1 MQILIRLFLVFWL
14 VSWNT
19 VALAEWD
26 AADIDTSPKA
36 KQQALD
42 IEQQVEELPDS
53 LFMSDSQL
61 FRVQQLLQSTLSL
74 QAENINEFSQS
85 LKNYRNQKDSFNWFN
100 LEQNYLTQ
108 VSLAQSKQHLIQSVD
123 EYTRSEITGFGPTGV
138 TQFKQE
144 WQLARLN
151 VEYLFY
157 FQLRSFK
164 SLYNDLLISP
174 VPFIWSV
181 CKVVFIYF
189 LLIWWL
195 RHSKRLIDLFRNS
208 YLKDKSSPSIWAR
221 AIWYL
226 SKANKAI
233 AWLVAITF
241 SLQVLAEIKSLQ
253 HLVFLEIFIW
263 WIWGGAIAVSLILE
277 MTYRYSHTSNKELV
291 ALRLSTIRRIV
302 WTIIITGVVLQL
314 SERTLGKGT
323 IYYWIL
329 NTMYAWFFIMIVS
342 VLNLWRERIFA
353 FAEKAADRPLWVN
366 WAISKKNTFA
376 IRVFATMATLVWLLT
391 HTIQYQLI
399 AALSNYTFFSQA
411 LAYLFRIEV
420 AKQTE
425 NVASEHSYARV
436 KGDEAFKYIL
446 PGSMDSELIDY
457 GSDEIKQLSRYLMTD
472 SPAVCVV
479 TGERGIGTT
488 TLLYTLLNKVKNAE
502 PLYLNCPYSGY
513 AELLSLFA
521 LSLGLEEDAT
531 EIQILSYLRKSEQSY
546 LVAIDNAQRLVKP
559 MVGGLN
565 SLMKLTNLL
574 RRSKKNHRVVMAIEK
589 SNWRF
594 VDRARGERLL
604 FDLVTMLPRW
614 SEKQMH
620 SLLDSRINKDI
631 ESPVCFEGLVVPKQ
645 WDQDDTSDEE
655 RAKQGF
661 YRILWHYADG
671 NPTVALRFFR
681 RSLNRNKETGAVNVR
696 LFHVPDSQDLEQMP
710 KPMLAVLRSIVQLEV
725 ASSEE
730 LSKCTQLSIAEV
742 TGIVRYFQ
750 SRGYIESAE
759 DKARVSD
766 HWYRTITNVL
776 DRQHLLVK

>member
-1 MQILIRLFLVFWL
+1 MQNLLRLFLMFWL
-14 VSWNT
+14 VSGQ
-19 VALAEWD
+19 AAHAEWD
-26 AADIDTSPKA
+26 VNNINTTPTANNS
-36 KQQALD
+36 ALE
-42 IEQQVEELPDS
+42 IEQQIKKLPDS
-53 LFMSDSQL
+53 LFMTQSEYLEVS
-61 FRVQQLLQSTLSL
+61 RLLHATLSL
-74 QAENINEFSQS
+74 QSNNINDFSQA
-85 LKNYRNQKDSFNWFN
+85 LVAYRNQDDDFNWFN
-100 LEQNYLTQ
+100 LEQSYLTQ
-108 VSLAQSKQHLIQSVD
+108 VSLTHSKQQLLRLAD
-123 EYTRSEITGFGPTGV
+123 EHTRAEVTGFGPTGV
-138 TQFKQE
+138 LQFKQE
-144 WQLARLN
+144 WKVAQLSA
-151 VEYLFY
+151 EYLFY
-157 FQLRSFK
+157 FQIRSFQ
-164 SLYNDLLISP
+164 SLIDDLLISP

-181 CKVVFIYF
+181 CKVLFIYF
-189 LLIWWL
+189 LLVWWL
-195 RHSKRLIDLFRNS
+195 RHSKRLIELFRNT
-208 YLKDKSSPSIWAR
+208 YLKDKSEPSLWAR
-221 AIWYL
+221 VVWYA

-233 AWLVAITF
+233 AWLIAITF

-253 HLVFLEIFIW
+253 HLVYLEIFIW
-263 WIWGGAIAVSLILE
+263 WIWGGSIAVSLILE
-277 MTYRYSHTSNKELV
+277 FTYRTSHTSNKALM

-302 WTIIITGVVLQL
+302 WTVIITGVILQL
-314 SERTLGKGT
+314 SMRTLGKGT

-329 NTMYAWFFIMIVS
+329 NTMYAWFFVMIVS

-353 FAEKAADRPLWVN
+353 YAEKASDRPLWVN
-366 WAISKKNTFA
+366 WTISKKDAFA
-376 IRVFATMATLVWLLT
+376 VRVFATTITLAWLLM
-391 HTIQYQLI
+391 HTLQYRLI

-420 AKQTE
+420 AKQNE
-425 NVASEHSYARV
+425 SISSDHNHVRI
-436 KGDEAFKYIL
+436 KGDEAFEYIL

-457 GSDEIKQLSRYLMTD
+457 AADEIKQLSRYLLTD
-472 SPAVCVV
+472 SPAICVV

-488 TLLYTLLNKVKNAE
+488 TLLYTLLHKVKNAE

-513 AELLSLFA
+513 AELLELLA
-521 LSLGLEEDAT
+521 LSLGLEAESS
-531 EIQILSYLRKSEQSY
+531 EIQILSHLRKSEQTY
-546 LVAIDNAQRLVKP
+546 LIAIDNAQRLVKP

-574 RRSKKNHRVVMAIEK
+574 RRSKKNHRVIMAIEK

-604 FDLVTMLPRW
+604 FDWVTVLPRW
-614 SEKQMH
+614 NEKQMVK
-620 SLLDSRINKDI
+620 LLDSRINREI
-631 ESPVCFEGLVVPKQ
+631 ESPVSFEGLVVPRQ
-645 WDQDDTSDEE
+645 WDQDDSSDDE

-661 YRILWHYADG
+661 YRILWHYSDG

-681 RSLNRNKETGAVNVR
+681 RSLNRNKETGVVNVN

-742 TGIVRYFQ
+742 IGIVRYFQ
-750 SRGYIESAE
+750 SRGYLEWAE